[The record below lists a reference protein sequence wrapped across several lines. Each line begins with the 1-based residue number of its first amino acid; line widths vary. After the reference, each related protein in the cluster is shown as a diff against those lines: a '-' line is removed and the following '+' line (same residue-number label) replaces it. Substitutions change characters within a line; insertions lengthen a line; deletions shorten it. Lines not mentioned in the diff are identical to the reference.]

1 MEEAQVVFCP
11 VALVAECKRS
21 VELGATR
28 SIPEVVA
35 GRRLVGEEVDRGMF
49 LLGVGIGVCEL
60 EVDVHIP
67 VEQGSRH
74 SPEAVD
80 RGKAE
85 MEVDRRTVEAE
96 AGTSMF
102 EEGVYRD
109 VAVVVGKMRLVF
121 HLDIGSW
128 DSRLPLEL
136 PAHY

>member
-49 LLGVGIGVCEL
+49 LLGVGIGVCEV
-60 EVDVHIP
+60 EVGVHIP

-96 AGTSMF
+96 AGTGMF

-109 VAVVVGKMRLVF
+109 VAVVVGKMQPVF
-121 HLDIGSW
+121 HLDIES
-128 DSRLPLEL
+128 
-136 PAHY
+136 